1 MEAEASD
8 DSGSL
13 HDRRGSG
20 TEGRPGGRGVAE
32 IKGGGIGD
40 EEEEGD
46 GQTPAGNVYEHW

>member
-20 TEGRPGGRGVAE
+20 TEGRPGGSGSD
-32 IKGGGIGD
+32 GGGIGD
-40 EEEEGD
+40 DEEEGE
-46 GQTPAGNVYEHW
+46 GQTPAGSVYEHW